1 MEQETKRE
9 VLLRLKYALRQLV
22 VERAE
27 LTKAQYLENADPAE
41 IKRHERY
48 VAMEQDRCAMLQ
60 QKYDTM

>member
-1 MEQETKRE
+1 METKRE

-27 LTKAQYLENADPAE
+27 LTKAQYSENPDPAE
-41 IKRHERY
+41 IKRRERY